1 MVASGDFVVVIVVV
15 VGSDLVGMRY
25 GWWGGCELSWLGSGT
40 VGFGFVLY
48 FFLFLFFFNFRR
60 FFFELLF

>member
-25 GWWGGCELSWLGSGT
+25 GWWGTVSCGGLWGGT

-48 FFLFLFFFNFRR
+48 FFLFSFFNFRR
-60 FFFELLF
+60 FFFEMLF

>member
-25 GWWGGCELSWLGSGT
+25 GWWGTVSCGGLWGGT
-40 VGFGFVLY
+40 VGFGFVL
-48 FFLFLFFFNFRR
+48 
-60 FFFELLF
+60 

>member
-25 GWWGGCELSWLGSGT
+25 RWWGTVSCGGLWGGT
-40 VGFGFVLY
+40 VGFGFVL
-48 FFLFLFFFNFRR
+48 
-60 FFFELLF
+60 